1 MSLSPRAVL
10 LDLDGVLY
18 VEDEPVRGAVQAVER
33 MRAAGL
39 TLRFVTNTT
48 SQSRAATLEKLSA
61 LGFERGERGADHTRA
76 AGPPALSRARPPASS
91 TARSANCWLGLS

>member
-18 VEDEPVRGAVQAVER
+18 VENEPVPGAAEAVER

-48 SQSRAATLEKLSA
+48 SQSRAATLEKLER
-61 LGFERGERGADHTRA
+61 LGFDVGDRGADHPRA
-76 AGPPALSRARPPASS
+76 CWRFS
-91 TARSANCWLGLS
+91 TVGSAAIGTWRC